1 MTTSTRTERAAVLAV
16 TRGGVAR
23 LRRGDRLAPRIIG
36 SNGRVHATLLA
47 TQAGPLAGD
56 ADRVVIEVGAGAALE
71 LSPVAATV
79 ALGGSA
85 RTELTTEVTVH
96 AGGRL
101 VLDEPALV
109 VCDGAAVCRR
119 TLLRLGPGAV
129 AAVREAVVLGRTG
142 ERGGAVAA
150 TLRVTTLDGAP
161 LLHDEL
167 RLDGPAPAD
176 RVALPPGHRTIV
188 TAALLGTRPPGAED
202 LHELRPACRGA
213 LRRATARSLADAQ
226 REVAAAWERYALAAV
241 PHGRGP

>member
-1 MTTSTRTERAAVLAV
+1 MLEV
-16 TRGGVAR
+16 TRDRVAR
-23 LRRGDRLAPRIIG
+23 LRRGARVAPRIID
-36 SNGRVHATLLA
+36 SNGRVRATLLP

-71 LSPVAATV
+71 LTPVAATV
-79 ALGGSA
+79 ALGGPGQ
-85 RTELTTEVTVH
+85 TELTTEVTVH

-109 VCDGAAVCRR
+109 VCDGATVRRR

-150 TLRVTTLDGAP
+150 TLRATTLDGAP
-161 LLHDEL
+161 LLHEEL
-167 RLDGPAPAD
+167 RLDGAAPAD
-176 RVALPPGHRTIV
+176 RVALPPGHRTVV
-188 TAALLGTRPPGAED
+188 TATLLGTPPPAGTD
-202 LHELRPACRGA
+202 DRHELRPVCPGA

-226 REVAAAWERYALAAV
+226 GAVAPAWERYAAAASFTEHIS
-241 PHGRGP
+241 PAASGP